1 MLFKKR
7 DQAAEAPGTS
17 GSGSPAAPAGAR
29 DEGADMGAPKTTS
42 TEVTYPQGLRLVL
55 IMASVFMSLFLV
67 SLDRLIV
74 STAIPEITDELH
86 SVTDIGWYG
95 SAFLL
100 TTCAFQLLF
109 GKIYTF
115 FAIKTTLLASILLFE
130 LGSAVCGAA
139 PTSAAF
145 ILGRA
150 IAGVG
155 SAGVTSGI
163 VSRFPREPGLSQPG
177 LFGAV
182 FGVSSVLGPLLGGVF
197 TTKVTWR
204 WCFYI
209 NLPFGAAAFLF
220 IAALMQEPDRDATR
234 LSLRRRVLNLDL
246 LGIATLL
253 PGIVC
258 LLLALQWGGSE
269 YQWSNGRIM
278 ALLVLAGLLL
288 VAFALVQVFKP
299 GTATIP
305 RRVFAQRS
313 IIAGFWSTLTI
324 GGQSTIFIYF
334 LPIWFQAVKRV
345 NAVDSGIRL
354 LPLLLS
360 MVVASICAGV
370 LTARVGYYNPFLIA
384 GAALMAVGAGMLYTL
399 QVDADSAR
407 WIGYQ
412 VLSGFGFG
420 CAFQGPNLA
429 VQAVLPLEDV
439 PIGTAIMNV
448 GQLLGGAVFLSVG
461 QNVLNAQLLDRLS
474 RLPGFDSSLLGN
486 SGATSIIAKL
496 PEAIQHAV
504 VFEYN
509 ESLRRAFLVAVVLA
523 VLTLLGV
530 VLMEWRSVKKDR
542 KTTEASEE
550 GKALAEVAGTGQDTG
565 AVSGDK
571 VARDSSTSAD
581 EKAGVPAVVT
591 QRAIKGTDTTG
602 DAKEA

>member
-1 MLFKKR
+1 
-7 DQAAEAPGTS
+7 
-17 GSGSPAAPAGAR
+17 
-29 DEGADMGAPKTTS
+29 
-42 TEVTYPQGLRLVL
+42 
-55 IMASVFMSLFLV
+55 MASVFMSLFLV
-67 SLDRLIV
+67 SLDRLII

-109 GKIYTF
+109 GKMYTF
-115 FAIKTTLLASILLFE
+115 FAIKTTLLASIFLFE

-163 VSRFPREPGLSQPG
+163 VVTIVYSVPLHRRPIYQG

-197 TTKVTWR
+197 TTKVSWR

-234 LSLRRRVLNLDL
+234 LSLGRRVLNLDL

-269 YQWSNGRIM
+269 YQWSNSRII

-288 VAFALVQVFKP
+288 VAFASVQVFKP
-299 GTATIP
+299 DTATIP
-305 RRVFAQRS
+305 RRVFVQRS

-324 GGQSTIFIYF
+324 GGQSTIFIYY
-334 LPIWFQAVKRV
+334 LPIWFQAVKGV

-360 MVVASICAGV
+360 MVVASICTGV
-370 LTARVGYYNPFLIA
+370 LTARVGYYNPFMIA

-474 RLPGFDSSLLGN
+474 RLPGFGSSLLGN
-486 SGATSIIAKL
+486 SGATSIVAKL

-509 ESLRRAFLVAVVLA
+509 ESLRRVFLVAVVLA

-550 GKALAEVAGTGQDTG
+550 EGKAPAEVAGSGQDTG

-571 VARDSSTSAD
+571 VARHSSTSAD
-581 EKAGVPAVVT
+581 EKSGGPTVVT
-591 QRAIKGTDTTG
+591 QRAIKGTDTAG
-602 DAKEA
+602 NGAKEA